1 MRRSNARPPA
11 IDPDSASSMDAPKP
25 QLRPPPAR
33 LSFAPRIYSQGP
45 KNHRT
50 GIRFFL
56 AAAAA
61 AAVLL
66 GLFHVS
72 RISGSSKFGIIIDG
86 GSTGTR
92 IHVFRYSNRRGAMP
106 VLDFGVMASM
116 KVSPGL
122 SAYSGNPEGARRSL
136 VELLEFGKGRV
147 PRNQWGET
155 EIRLMATA
163 GLRLLDVGVAE
174 RILDSCRKVLR
185 SSVLQFQDDWATV
198 ISGSDEGIYAWV
210 AANYALGSLGGDP
223 EKTTGIVE
231 LGGASA
237 QVTFVSSEPLPPEF
251 SHVLKFRETTYNL
264 YSHSF
269 LHLGQNVAYEA
280 LHELLSSRVLKSSAE
295 SGQEPIYR
303 DPCTPRGHSHSVELL
318 KLSAGDLNS
327 KTEYR
332 PVAHATGNFSE
343 CRLASLEL
351 LQKEKDKCLH
361 QSCDLGSAFIPKL
374 HGKLLATENFFYTA
388 KFFGLGPTSFLSD
401 LMLAGE
407 QFCGEDWLK
416 LKSIYHSV
424 DEEDLLR
431 YCFSSAYIMALL
443 HDSLGI
449 SLDEKRI
456 GFANQVGNIP
466 LDWALGAFIMQKMPR
481 HSPEHSGWI
490 TAIVGND
497 SSILSLFVVP
507 SVLIMAAWTVSK
519 WRKPQLKTIYDLEKG
534 RYIIRQVNTD
544 DISCSRASS
553 HKR

>member
-11 IDPDSASSMDAPKP
+11 FDPDSASSMDASKP

-33 LSFAPRIYSQGP
+33 LSFASRISSPGP

-50 GIRFFL
+50 GIRIFL
-56 AAAAA
+56 ATAAA

-66 GLFHVS
+66 CLLHVYRS
-72 RISGSSKFGIIIDG
+72 SGSSKFGIIVDG
-86 GSTGTR
+86 GSTGSR
-92 IHVFRYSNRRGAMP
+92 IHVFGYTNRQGALP

-116 KVSPGL
+116 KASPGL
-122 SAYSGNPEGARRSL
+122 SAYSGDPEGAGRSL
-136 VELLEFGKGRV
+136 VELLEFGKARV
-147 PRNQWGET
+147 PRDQWGET

-163 GLRLLDVGVAE
+163 GLRLLDAGVAE

-185 SSVLQFQDDWATV
+185 SSGFQFQDDWATV
-198 ISGSDEGIYAWV
+198 ISVHGNIVAGSDEGIYAWV

-223 EKTTGIVE
+223 GKTTGIIE

-237 QVTFVSSEPLPPEF
+237 QVTFVSSEPLSPEF
-251 SHVLKFRETTYNL
+251 SHVLNFGETTYNL

-269 LHLGQNVAYEA
+269 LHLGQNVAYES

-295 SGQEPIYR
+295 SQQEPIYR
-303 DPCTPRGHSHSVELL
+303 DPCTPRGYSHSVESL
-318 KLSAGDLNS
+318 KLSAGVLNS
-327 KTEYR
+327 RTEYR

-343 CRLASLEL
+343 CRSASLEL

-361 QSCDLGSAFIPKL
+361 QSCYLGSALMPKL
-374 HGKLLATENFFYTA
+374 HGRLLATENFFYTA

-416 LKSIYHSV
+416 LKGNYHST
-424 DEEDLLR
+424 DEDDLLR
-431 YCFSSAYIMALL
+431 YCFSSAYIVALL

-449 SLDEKRI
+449 ALDEKRI
-456 GFANQVGNIP
+456 GFANQVGGIP
-466 LDWALGAFIMQKMPR
+466 LDWALGAFIMQKMPKQ
-481 HSPEHSGWI
+481 SPEHSGWI

-497 SSILSLFVVP
+497 SSILSLFLVP
-507 SVLIMAAWTVSK
+507 SVLIMTAWTVSK
-519 WRKPQLKTIYDLEKG
+519 WKKPQLKTIYDLEKG
-534 RYIIRQVNTD
+534 RYIIRQVN
-544 DISCSRASS
+544 R
-553 HKR
+553 